1 MWWTTSGQCPREMP
15 STTSTTCSR
24 CARHATTAR
33 VPRRRL
39 VRRRKLDLGRL
50 LRRPHLHHIRMSTV
64 EERTGFREEGMSRWI
79 RANLPSSQRPSCFT
93 CFDVDFVLRNYCTRR
108 IAFVEMKCHQCKPGP
123 GQELTMQLI
132 DETMRLGTPARNEH
146 YGIQSMA
153 WTYCGYWLLQ
163 FENTKPDDGR
173 IWLNGHEL
181 TEEQLRYH
189 LGQIVAPTGPG
200 SPSQK

>member
-1 MWWTTSGQCPREMP
+1 
-15 STTSTTCSR
+15 
-24 CARHATTAR
+24 
-33 VPRRRL
+33 
-39 VRRRKLDLGRL
+39 
-50 LRRPHLHHIRMSTV
+50 MSTV

-93 CFDVDFVLRNYCTRR
+93 CFNVDFVLRNYGTKRL
-108 IAFVEMKCHQCKPGP
+108 AFVELKCYKCEPSP
-123 GQELTMQLI
+123 GQELTMKLI
-132 DETMRLGTPARNEH
+132 DEIMRLGTTARNDH
-146 YGIQSMA
+146 YKIASES

-163 FENTKPDDGR
+163 LEYTRPDEGR

-189 LGQIVAPTGPG
+189 LGQIVAPAGPG